1 MKMSKLQGW
10 ASRLSATAARV
21 GRTCLFGTGET
32 PVLLC
37 LTVPKRFRFLFL
49 FAVLFIAGHC
59 GPAQAKEVS
68 AEFDQANKLY
78 EEGKY
83 SEAAAVYEKA
93 VKAGQVSAALCFNLG
108 NALFKAGQPG
118 RALVWYR
125 RAEALSPRDPD
136 IQANLQFVRKNVT
149 SGPNSHG
156 IGARVCEH

>member
-1 MKMSKLQGW
+1 MK
-10 ASRLSATAARV
+10 
-21 GRTCLFGTGET
+21 
-32 PVLLC
+32 LL
-37 LTVPKRFRFLFL
+37 L

-59 GPAQAKEVS
+59 GPTQAKEVS
-68 AEFDQANKLY
+68 QQFDQANKLY

-83 SEAAAVYEKA
+83 SEAAAMYEKA

-108 NALFKAGQPG
+108 NASFKAGQSG

-149 SGPNSHG
+149 SG
-156 IGARVCEH
+156 ARTWSMGM